1 MSTQENVTQLS
12 SKINSLELENN
23 FLKEA
28 NIALKKPNCCLI
40 KEDCVC
46 MKTHFADIEKLSD
59 RCLDS
64 EIENN
69 RLRELIENLSGV

>member
-28 NIALKKPNCCLI
+28 NIALKKPSCCLI

-46 MKTHFADIEKLSD
+46 TKTHFADIDKLSD
-59 RCLDS
+59 RCLDF

-69 RLRELIENLSGV
+69 RLRELIANLSGV